1 MAGQLLT
8 LIHRAGR
15 RRAAAHRRVTPAE
28 GAGERARS
36 LALVL
41 LLGLLGA
48 VLAAC
53 GSDEKESAKE
63 GLAVGDAAP
72 AFSLPAAGG
81 GTVSLAAY
89 KGQPVLLF
97 FHMADG

>member
-1 MAGQLLT
+1 MAGQFLT
-8 LIHRAGR
+8 LIHRVGR
-15 RRAAAHRRVTPAE
+15 RGAAAHRRVIS
-28 GAGERARS
+28 AGGVGTLARS
-36 LALVL
+36 LAFAL

-48 VLAAC
+48 LLSAC
-53 GSDEKESAKE
+53 GSEEKGSAGE
-63 GLAVGDAAP
+63 GLAVGDVAP

-89 KGQPVLLF
+89 RGQPVLLF